1 MSMLST
7 NEIMEQNNNIFRDV
21 LENDEIN
28 LTSETT
34 ADDIEEWDSLTHI
47 QVIVALEKHYK
58 IRFSTS
64 EITSYKNVGELCES
78 IQKKLSS

>member
-1 MSMLST
+1 MLST